1 MTRALLDH
9 LRSRFCLDW
18 QGIHGIRH
26 WARVRAN
33 GLKLAKETGAD
44 PPIVEL
50 FAYLHDSCRWNEY
63 RDPQHGS
70 RAAELV
76 RELQGRFYRLSP
88 GDLNR
93 LAEACAGHTHEA
105 THADIT
111 IATCW
116 DADRLDLGRVGIEPD
131 PDRLCTEAARQLLK
145 RRGDDEG

>member
-1 MTRALLDH
+1 MTMQPLLGH
-9 LRSRFCLDW
+9 LQCRFRLDW

-44 PPIVEL
+44 SQVVEL
-50 FAYLHDSCRWNEY
+50 FAYLHDSCRWNEN

-76 RELQGRFYRLSP
+76 RRLQGRFYHLLP
-88 GDLNR
+88 DNLDR

-105 THADIT
+105 THPDIT

-131 PDRLCTEAARQLLK
+131 PARLCTEAARWLLK
-145 RRGDDEG
+145 